1 MKIWCQILY
10 TELYNAKTNDLFDL
24 FSLSC
29 VELLLEH
36 GADPNHKL
44 KDSSTMLI
52 EAAKGGHTAVVQL
65 LLDWPG
71 TQLASQFPPDFVL
84 PEGLTIEQ
92 LRAAA
97 VQLPVLQSIGGEL
110 SASAEN
116 IAFAHALLP
125 TFPNPIPHVPS
136 AVDAVT
142 PPAAV
147 ISGPGAMPPPA
158 IGSNPDSAFTATAAV
173 PSAMGSTAIP
183 KPTTTVNSAVT
194 ASTAHGQTTL
204 SDDIVDEIQKTIAK
218 KAGEKLSPV
227 ELQKL
232 QVG

>member
-1 MKIWCQILY
+1 M
-10 TELYNAKTNDLFDL
+10 
-24 FSLSC
+24 
-29 VELLLEH
+29 ELLLQH

-97 VQLPVLQSIGGEL
+97 VQLPVLQSIGEL

-125 TFPNPIPHVPS
+125 TFPIPAQMPS
-136 AVDAVT
+136 VDAVT
-142 PPAAV
+142 PPAV
-147 ISGPGAMPPPA
+147 IPGAMPS
-158 IGSNPDSAFTATAAV
+158 IGSNPDSAFTAPFVGASAV
-173 PSAMGSTAIP
+173 SSAMGSTSIP
-183 KPTTTVNSAVT
+183 KPTTTTINSVT
-194 ASTAHGQTTL
+194 ASTANGQNTL

-218 KAGEKLSPV
+218 KAGEKLSPM

-232 QVG
+232 QVSFLTLFSWQTA